1 MLPRAQFQRPP
12 MAVAPG
18 ALGDCRRFALAPG
31 AKFGV
36 GMVGLMIL
44 FLLLA
49 ALAIGSTV
57 TIYNGLVRTR
67 NEVKLAWSNID
78 VLLVQRHDELPKLI
92 EVCKRYMQHERET
105 LERVTQA
112 RSQVDAARHTADVA
126 SVSAAEGALRSGLA
140 NLYAVAERYPELKAD
155 GLFRNLAARISALE
169 TAIADRREIY
179 NDAANAQNVRIETFP
194 DTVVAGMFG
203 FSPAPLLK
211 FDAAQKADVDVSLA
225 FGQ

>member
-1 MLPRAQFQRPP
+1 MTSLIIF
-12 MAVAPG
+12 V
-18 ALGDCRRFALAPG
+18 
-31 AKFGV
+31 
-36 GMVGLMIL
+36 
-44 FLLLA
+44 LLVVLV
-49 ALAIGSTV
+49 IGYTV

-92 EVCKRYMQHERET
+92 DVCKRYMQYEQGT

-112 RSQVDAARHTADVA
+112 RSQVETARTAGDVA

-155 GLFRNLAARISALE
+155 AAFRNLSTRISALE

-194 DTVVAGMFG
+194 DSIVAGMFDFG
-203 FSPAPLLK
+203 SARLLK
-211 FDAAQKADVDVSLA
+211 FDAAQTADVDVGLA
-225 FGQ
+225 FSK

>member
-1 MLPRAQFQRPP
+1 MT
-12 MAVAPG
+12 
-18 ALGDCRRFALAPG
+18 
-31 AKFGV
+31 
-36 GMVGLMIL
+36 GLII
-44 FLLLA
+44 FLLLVV
-49 ALAIGSTV
+49 LVIGYTV

-112 RSQVDAARHTADVA
+112 RSQVETARSTGDMT

-155 GLFRNLAARISALE
+155 TIFRNLAARISALE

-194 DTVVAGMFG
+194 DSVVAGMFN
-203 FSPAPLLK
+203 FPHARILK
-211 FDAAQKADVDVSLA
+211 FDAAQTADVDVGLA
-225 FGQ
+225 FSK

>member
-1 MLPRAQFQRPP
+1 MT
-12 MAVAPG
+12 
-18 ALGDCRRFALAPG
+18 
-31 AKFGV
+31 
-36 GMVGLMIL
+36 GLII
-44 FLLLA
+44 FLLLVV
-49 ALAIGSTV
+49 LVIGYTI

-67 NEVKLAWSNID
+67 NAVKLAWSNID

-92 EVCKRYMQHERET
+92 DVCKRYMQHERET

-112 RSQVDAARHTADVA
+112 RSQVETARSAGDVA

-155 GLFRNLAARISALE
+155 SLFRNLATRISALE

-194 DTVVAGMFG
+194 DAIVAGMFN
-203 FSPAPLLK
+203 FEPARLLK
-211 FDAAQKADVDVSLA
+211 FDAAQTADVDVGLA
-225 FGQ
+225 FAK

>member
-1 MLPRAQFQRPP
+1 MTGSIIFVLI
-12 MAVAPG
+12 V
-18 ALGDCRRFALAPG
+18 
-31 AKFGV
+31 
-36 GMVGLMIL
+36 
-44 FLLLA
+44 FLVS
-49 ALAIGSTV
+49 GY
-57 TIYNGLVRTR
+57 TITLYNGLVRNR

-112 RSQVDAARHTADVA
+112 RSRVETARTSGDVA
-126 SVSAAEGALRSGLA
+126 SVSAAEGVLRSGLA

-155 GLFRNLAARISALE
+155 TVFRNLAARISALE

-194 DTVVAGMFG
+194 DAIVANMFS
-203 FSPAPLLK
+203 FAPVRLLK
-211 FDAAQKADVDVSLA
+211 FDASQTADVDVGLA
-225 FGQ
+225 FSK